1 MDESR
6 PGHPPRLPL
15 IIARPDLAHP
25 LRRMAAL
32 LLTLV
37 AWGVWLG
44 MWLVL
49 LAMIGRKLGV
59 DLPEIVLPSA
69 VSLNSFEA
77 LAYVAPYAFVA
88 AVMAVLLA
96 YLYNRLRTKLGD
108 GDTRWRP
115 VGLERLAQDAALDPQ
130 RIAEWQTM
138 QVLYVQ
144 HSPLGSVIDAQGQPP
159 D

>member
-15 IIARPDLAHP
+15 IIERSDLAHP
-25 LRRMAAL
+25 FQRMTAL

-37 AWGVWLG
+37 AWCVWLG
-44 MWLVL
+44 MWCVL
-49 LAMIGRKLGV
+49 LATIGRKLGV
-59 DLPEIVLPSA
+59 DLPEIALPSA
-69 VSLNSFEA
+69 VSLKSFEA
-77 LAYVAPYAFVA
+77 LAHVAPYAIA
-88 AVMAVLLA
+88 AAIMAVVLA

-115 VGLERLAQDAALDPQ
+115 VGLARLARDAALDPQ
-130 RIAEWQTM
+130 RIAEWQKM

-144 HSPLGSVIDAQGQPP
+144 HGPLGRVIDAQGQPP